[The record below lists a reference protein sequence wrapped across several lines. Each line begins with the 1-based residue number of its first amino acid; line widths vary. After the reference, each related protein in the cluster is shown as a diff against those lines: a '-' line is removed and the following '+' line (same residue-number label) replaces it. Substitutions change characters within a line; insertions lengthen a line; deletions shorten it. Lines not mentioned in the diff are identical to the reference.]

1 VHAVYNTIRQGGD
14 AQGNTTLWLGWLFG
28 VATVTLIFSMLA
40 LGVSR
45 RRSLRGLGW
54 YFLAIFLLTVGAW
67 TAAIFAYQDYV
78 LDPYQDLVLGLPL
91 PTTLLIFVMVP
102 AMLLI
107 NILFVA
113 IFPKSILTEEDLEKF
128 RQLTADSGEDA

>member
-1 VHAVYNTIRQGGD
+1 MLYEIAWGAVV
-14 AQGNTTLWLGWLFG
+14 F
-28 VATVTLIFSMLA
+28 VMLIA
-40 LGVSR
+40 LPAR
-45 RRSLRGLGW
+45 WAARDMAALE
-54 YFLAIFLLTVGAW
+54 AAVGAW
-67 TAAIFAYQDYV
+67 TAVIFAYQDYV